1 MRYTIS
7 DIVAIIKAELL
18 QGEGAVAV
26 DTLLL
31 DSRKVSFPQSSLFFA
46 LDGPRRR
53 GLDFIDELYQKGVRS
68 FVIAEK
74 LSSSVIHQYPQA
86 NFLLVENV
94 LQALQ
99 SLAAVHRKQFN
110 YPVIGITGS
119 NGKTIV
125 KEWLYQLLGNNFHI
139 VRSPKSY
146 NSQIGVPLSIWQM
159 QPEHTLGIFEAGISQ
174 PREMN
179 KLESIIQP
187 TIGVLTFMGDAHAEG
202 FDSLQQKINEKLS
215 LFHQCETIVY
225 SADDPWV
232 AGSVKAFSQQA
243 NPSIRL
249 FSWGHQGAVDLCITQ
264 VDKKITET
272 IVYAKHLDT
281 VFSFRI
287 PFTDEASI
295 FNAITCAAVMLSMN
309 LSTAVIASAMKD
321 LRSVAMRL
329 ELKQGISQCSIIND
343 SYSSDLNSLT
353 IALDFLMQQN
363 QHPKKTVILSDMLQS
378 GKTAESLYHDIA
390 TILQQ
395 KNLFRFI
402 GIGPDIA
409 THAALFSTL
418 PNVQLYSSTDE
429 FLKKA
434 DLMQFQ
440 NEAILLKGARFF
452 AFEKIGAVLEQK
464 IHETVLEINLNALR
478 SNLSIY
484 RKAVQPSV
492 KLMAMVK
499 AFSYGSGS
507 YEIANLLQQEG
518 IDYLGVAYTD
528 EGVELRKAGI
538 QSPIMVMNT
547 TPIGFENLVTYQLE
561 PELYSFSILN
571 AFKSHL
577 LRHQITRYPIHIKL
591 DTGMHRL
598 GFMPDEVSALCQLLS
613 QDDTLVVR
621 SIFSHLVASENPAE
635 DAFTQQQGMLFEK
648 MAQQIESAI
657 GYSCIKHIANTA
669 AIKRH
674 PSLQFDMV
682 RLGIGLYGVDS
693 QYSVEAVTTL
703 KTTISQIKQLPK
715 GATVGYGRR
724 GVLNQDAIIAT
735 VRIGYADG
743 YARSFSNGHGKMLVN
758 GQLAPV
764 IGNVCMDMTMLDI
777 TGIQA
782 VEGDEVVVFG
792 KELSVITMAAWAHTI
807 PYEILTNISHR
818 VKRVYFQE

>member
-1 MRYTIS
+1 LRYTIS
-7 DIVAIIKAELL
+7 DIVEIIKAKLL
-18 QGEGAVAV
+18 QGDTTVAV

-31 DSRKVSFPQSSLFFA
+31 DSRKVLFPHSSLFFA
-46 LDGPRRR
+46 LDGPRRK

-68 FVIAEK
+68 FVIAEQ
-74 LSSSVIHQYPQA
+74 LASSVIHQYPQA

-99 SLAAVHRKQFN
+99 SLAADHRKKFN

-125 KEWLYQLLGNNFHI
+125 KEWLYQLLGDNFHI

-146 NSQIGVPLSIWQM
+146 NSQIGVPLSVWQM
-159 QPEHTLGIFEAGISQ
+159 KPEHTLGIFEAGISQ
-174 PREMN
+174 PGEMN
-179 KLESIIQP
+179 QLQSIIQP

-202 FDSLQQKINEKLS
+202 FDSLQQKINEKLT
-215 LFHQCETIVY
+215 LFHHCESIVY
-225 SADDPWV
+225 SADDSMV
-232 AGSVKAFSQQA
+232 ADSVKTFSQQVNRA
-243 NPSIRL
+243 VRL
-249 FSWGHQGAVDLCITQ
+249 FSWGHQGSVDLCITY
-264 VDKKITET
+264 VDKKNTET
-272 IVYAKHLDT
+272 IIHATYVGTDFNFT
-281 VFSFRI
+281 I

-295 FNAITCAAVMLSMN
+295 FNAMTCAAVMLSMN
-309 LSTAVIASAMKD
+309 LSTTAIALAMKE

-343 SYSSDLNSLT
+343 SYSSDINSLT

-378 GKTAESLYHDIA
+378 GKTPESLYLDIA
-390 TILQQ
+390 NILQQ

-402 GIGPDIA
+402 GIGPEMA
-409 THAALFSTL
+409 AHTALFSSL
-418 PNVQLYSSTDE
+418 PNVQFYSSTEE
-429 FLKKA
+429 FLKKV
-434 DLMQFQ
+434 DVMQFQ
-440 NEAILLKGARFF
+440 NEAILLKGARLF

-484 RKAVQPSV
+484 RKALQPSV

-561 PELYSFSILN
+561 PELYSFSILK

-598 GFMPDEVSALCQLLS
+598 GFMPEEVTALSDLLT
-613 QDDTLVVR
+613 QDDTFVVR
-621 SIFSHLVASENPAE
+621 SVFSHLVASENPAE

-657 GYSCIKHIANTA
+657 GYSCIKHIANTS

-674 PSLQFDMV
+674 PSLQFNMV
-682 RLGIGLYGVDS
+682 RLGIGLYGIDS
-693 QYSVEAVTTL
+693 QYPVELVTTL
-703 KTTISQIKQLPK
+703 KTTISQIKRLPQ

-724 GVLNQDAIIAT
+724 GVLHQDATIAT

-743 YARSFSNGHGKMLVN
+743 YARSFSNGEGKMLVN

-777 TGIQA
+777 TGIPA
-782 VEGDEVVVFG
+782 LEGDEVIIFG
-792 KELSVITMAAWAHTI
+792 KDLSVTTMAGWAHTI